1 MCSKE
6 VSNDL
11 LMDEDE
17 IEKSIVIDAK
27 NGDVRAQESIISKY
41 ESFVKAKTK

>member
-17 IEKSIVIDAK
+17 IERSIVIDAK
-27 NGDVRAQESIISKY
+27 MGM
-41 ESFVKAKTK
+41 

>member
-17 IEKSIVIDAK
+17 NEKSLEWGFWIYKFNSLFVSLAMT
-27 NGDVRAQESIISKY
+27 SS
-41 ESFVKAKTK
+41 SFVGIT